1 MNDND
6 KKEWL
11 EEYTNNIIDPN
22 WREKRDE
29 WLKTNTPGEID
40 WDTPLLPIAMKVAA
54 QTIGMDLV
62 SVQPLSAPTSSAP
75 ELNEEKYL
83 NERRKQI
90 LDDILDGED
99 IDFDDIDKVKE
110 TNFEVTEQTA
120 IERNAKRASEGGRNV
135 PTHVIQAML
144 AKYQTPSQGEGFDEV
159 KFISKL

>member
-11 EEYTNNIIDPN
+11 EVYTNNIIDPN

-62 SVQPLSAPTSSAP
+62 SVQPLSAPISSAP

-110 TNFEVTEQTA
+110 TNFDELD
-120 IERNAKRASEGGRNV
+120 KMKDDFMEGGSG
-135 PTHVIQAML
+135 L
-144 AKYQTPSQGEGFDEV
+144 FFLDFKYNSN
-159 KFISKL
+159 KKRKYK